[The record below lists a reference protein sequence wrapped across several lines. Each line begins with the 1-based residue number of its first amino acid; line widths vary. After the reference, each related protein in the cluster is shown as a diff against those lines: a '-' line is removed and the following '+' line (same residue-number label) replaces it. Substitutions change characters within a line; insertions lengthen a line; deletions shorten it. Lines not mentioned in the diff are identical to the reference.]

1 MSKDDIKKKNAELL
15 LCYLQLFPLMKGAGP
30 TLRLSP
36 LRKRF
41 LFFLKSPHTS
51 WHSVS
56 ETQWDTGGSSFRLTM
71 AALWN
76 LEQGSYLNVMSLY
89 GERSRYLYSKMCCA
103 GEWRDLWTEVEL
115 VSWSAVFSAW

>member
-1 MSKDDIKKKNAELL
+1 MLSFA
-15 LCYLQLFPLMKGAGP
+15 FPINEGAGP
-30 TLRLSP
+30 TLQLSL

-56 ETQWDTGGSSFRLTM
+56 KTQWATGGSSFRLTM
-71 AALWN
+71 AALRN
-76 LEQGSYLNVMSLY
+76 LEQGSYLNVMSSY